1 MVATGRQHQF
11 GCPVGYPDIY
21 DGDVEKAMMLLEGEV
36 EREPELGPPQSGV
49 DRGSS
54 PHEP

>member
-21 DGDVEKAMMLLEGEV
+21 DGDAEKAMMMLEGEIDW
-36 EREPELGPPQSGV
+36 EPEPESPQTGV
-49 DRGSS
+49 DRGSTPDKS
-54 PHEP
+54 